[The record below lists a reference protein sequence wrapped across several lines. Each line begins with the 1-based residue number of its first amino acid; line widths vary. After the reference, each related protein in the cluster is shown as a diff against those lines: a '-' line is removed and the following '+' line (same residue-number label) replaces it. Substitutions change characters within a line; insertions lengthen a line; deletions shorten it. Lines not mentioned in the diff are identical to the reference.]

1 MELQG
6 IHTLYLCY
14 FGLREPL
21 VQTQVL
27 PYLRELVAGGM
38 RVSLL
43 TFEPEMEER
52 WSTESV
58 ASMRAQLQAEGIS
71 WHSLPYHKSPSLPAT
86 LYDIWAGARLASEL
100 ARREQVQILHARAHI
115 AATMGALAK
124 WRLGR
129 QKIKLIFD
137 IRGFMPEEY
146 TDAGVWPEQGWLYK
160 GVKAVE
166 RRLLKSSD
174 AFIVLTRRAS
184 EILFPASIGTGE
196 KEDEG
201 RPIEVIPCCV
211 DAHRFRAAEALNR
224 DELRSSLKMT
234 DRSVLVYVGSLDGWY
249 LTEEMLDFCAQAHAR
264 DPRTFTLLVTQRDVE
279 QARQR
284 LLAKG
289 ISAQDFLVTSA
300 TPAEVPRYLRAA
312 DIALSFIKPC
322 YSKQAS
328 SPTKVAE
335 YLAAGLPV
343 VSNAGIG
350 DLDELIT
357 GENVGIILRDFS
369 PSAYEHGLA
378 ELETL
383 SAETAMRARCQAVAH
398 AQFDLHEVGGQ
409 RYRRLYK
416 RLLSPQDSFF
426 AELESPEPSV
436 NLSYFSEGKR

>member
-38 RVSLL
+38 RVSLM
-43 TFEPEMEER
+43 TFEPEMEEC
-52 WSTESV
+52 WNTESV
-58 ASMRAQLQAEGIS
+58 GSMRAQLQAEGIS
-71 WHSLPYHKSPSLPAT
+71 WHSLPYHKRPSLPAT
-86 LYDIWAGARLASEL
+86 LYDIWAGARLAGEL
-100 ARREQVQILHARAHI
+100 ARREQVQVLHARAHI
-115 AATMGALAK
+115 AAAMGALAK
-124 WRLGR
+124 WRLGG

-160 GVKAVE
+160 GVKAIE
-166 RRLLKSSD
+166 RKLLRTSD
-174 AFIVLTRRAS
+174 AFIVLTHRAR
-184 EILFPASIGTGE
+184 EILFPTSSLTGE
-196 KEDEG
+196 KEDKG

-211 DAHRFRAAEALNR
+211 DAHRFRAAETLDR
-224 DELRSSLKMT
+224 DELRNSLKMT
-234 DRSVLVYVGSLDGWY
+234 GRRVLVYVGSLDGWY

-264 DPRTFTLLVTQRDVE
+264 DPLTFTLLVTQRDVE

-284 LLAKG
+284 LLSKG

-343 VSNAGIG
+343 VSNEGIG
-350 DLDELIT
+350 DLDTLIT
-357 GENVGIILRDFS
+357 GEDIGLILHDFS
-369 PSAYEHGLA
+369 PSAYEQALGKLEALA
-378 ELETL
+378 ADATV
-383 SAETAMRARCQAVAH
+383 RVRCQAVAQS
-398 AQFDLHEVGGQ
+398 QFDLQQVGGQ

-416 RLLSPQDSFF
+416 RLLSSQDSFVTKV
-426 AELESPEPSV
+426 ESPEPSV
-436 NLSYFSEGKR
+436 NLSGFSEGKR